1 MLPYTPLHYLI
12 FNNDLDVLVMTSA
25 NMSGEPIIYKND
37 EALRKLRSIA
47 EYFLLH
53 NREIYINI
61 DDSVTRYILK
71 NERLIRPGR
80 GYAPNSILMK
90 SEIEILA
97 LGSQLKN
104 TISISNGTDIFISE
118 YIGDIE
124 NKETINSFPKR

>member
-1 MLPYTPLHYLI
+1 MMKDIETVRKYCDLSEEEEKILLSNKRPIILLRKKKNYSLPENLAPNNKMIGVMLPYTPLHYLI

-61 DDSVTRYILK
+61 R
-71 NERLIRPGR
+71 
-80 GYAPNSILMK
+80 
-90 SEIEILA
+90 
-97 LGSQLKN
+97 
-104 TISISNGTDIFISE
+104 
-118 YIGDIE
+118 
-124 NKETINSFPKR
+124 